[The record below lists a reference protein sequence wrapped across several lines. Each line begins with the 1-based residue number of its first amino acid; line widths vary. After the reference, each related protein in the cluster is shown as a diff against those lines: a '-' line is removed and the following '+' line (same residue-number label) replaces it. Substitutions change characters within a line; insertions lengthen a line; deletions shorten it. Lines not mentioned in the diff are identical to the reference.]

1 MISKSNGIIFIY
13 TEFIPSGVLPL
24 SFALEHLGFE
34 KYSGNILDYPEWKK
48 DSILV
53 QQKESQ
59 LIMNGIQFH
68 QNLKVHLKEQ
78 NTLF

>member
-34 KYSGNILDYPEWKK
+34 KYSEINILIIQNGKR
-48 DSILV
+48 IVFRV
-53 QQKESQ
+53 QQKRA
-59 LIMNGIQFH
+59 N
-68 QNLKVHLKEQ
+68 
-78 NTLF
+78 

>member
-13 TEFIPSGVLPL
+13 TEFIQSGVLPL

-48 DSILV
+48 DSIPGTT
-53 QQKESQ
+53 KRMS
-59 LIMNGIQFH
+59 
-68 QNLKVHLKEQ
+68 
-78 NTLF
+78 